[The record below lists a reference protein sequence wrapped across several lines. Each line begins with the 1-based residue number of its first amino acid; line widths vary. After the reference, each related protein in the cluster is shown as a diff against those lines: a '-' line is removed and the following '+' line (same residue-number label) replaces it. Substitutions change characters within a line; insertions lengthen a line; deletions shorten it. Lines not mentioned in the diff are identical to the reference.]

1 MSRIIIR
8 SRRGQISSTTGC
20 REVPGIQ
27 KRKKL
32 PERKRCS
39 QKGKKESYLVFLHN
53 FAKISIENKSV
64 MGFPNTEITLSG
76 SFQAEHYVPLHGLS
90 EEQGCQRSK
99 V

>member
-1 MSRIIIR
+1 
-8 SRRGQISSTTGC
+8 
-20 REVPGIQ
+20 
-27 KRKKL
+27 
-32 PERKRCS
+32 
-39 QKGKKESYLVFLHN
+39 
-53 FAKISIENKSV
+53 